1 MVHRQ
6 PAKRLRGPWL
16 LGCLVL
22 ATMAQ
27 VQAQLPDTLV
37 TCRDAAAA
45 GLKPSA
51 RAALARIEGDDRR
64 LLALRGYLRAG
75 DTDPRWS
82 WSEAQIKAYD
92 GSPEQQQAHAEVAR
106 VQARFAA
113 DNPGYALH
121 VNLQVRSL
129 DEQLRKWNGNAS
141 VGAAAQALQRAAAG
155 ACTPATASSFAGWLR
170 AWRPPAPV
178 NLAVPGLSPHGQ
190 GRAYDFQ
197 VMQGDTLVAG
207 TDSSR
212 RQSDW
217 VEGGWAERLAAAVQA
232 SGARFEGP
240 LRSPDE
246 PWHYA
251 YVPEPRLP

>member
-1 MVHRQ
+1 MLRRRVI
-6 PAKRLRGPWL
+6 RLLRCLGL
-16 LGCLVL
+16 LACLAMATTAHAQAPSTALDACREAAVEGL
-22 ATMAQ
+22 APPM
-27 VQAQLPDTLV
+27 
-37 TCRDAAAA
+37 RD
-45 GLKPSA
+45 
-51 RAALARIEGDDRR
+51 ALARVQGDDRR

-75 DTDPRWS
+75 DAGARWS
-82 WSEAQIKAYD
+82 WSQAQVQAYE
-92 GSPEQQQAHAEVAR
+92 GSPAQQQAHAEVSR

-113 DNPGYALH
+113 DNPGYSLH

-129 DEQLRKWNGNAS
+129 DEQLRTWNANAS
-141 VGAAAQALQRAAAG
+141 VAAAAQALVQAAQS
-155 ACTPATASSFAGWLR
+155 ACTAATAPRFAGWLR
-170 AWRPPAPV
+170 AWQPPAPV

-197 VMQGDTLVAG
+197 VMRGDTLVAG
-207 TDSSR
+207 TDSRR

-217 VEGGWAERLAAAVQA
+217 REAGWAQRLDAAVRA

-251 YVPEPRLP
+251 YVPEPAGP